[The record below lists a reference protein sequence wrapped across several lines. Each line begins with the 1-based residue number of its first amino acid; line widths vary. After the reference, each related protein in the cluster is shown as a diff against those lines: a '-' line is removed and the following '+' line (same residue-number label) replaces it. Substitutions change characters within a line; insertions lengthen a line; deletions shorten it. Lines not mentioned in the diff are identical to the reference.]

1 MAATLSD
8 NNTPRQPKAAREGTQ
23 ASHVFPED
31 EKQMRIFSYFLER
44 RRIGFVTA
52 WCLPQGISREVRELS
67 KVPADGTE
75 IAPRNQSFSLYVTN
89 MFEFHQ
95 KTLETRPEYFR
106 VKRR

>member
-1 MAATLSD
+1 MDQFNYLLGA
-8 NNTPRQPKAAREGTQ
+8 P
-23 ASHVFPED
+23 H
-31 EKQMRIFSYFLER
+31 RI
-44 RRIGFVTA
+44 T
-52 WCLPQGISREVRELS
+52 REVRELS
-67 KVPADGTE
+67 KLLADGTK

>member
-52 WCLPQGISREVRELS
+52 WCLPQGISREVRELN
-67 KVPADGTE
+67 KLLADGTK
-75 IAPRNQSFSLYVTN
+75 IAPSN
-89 MFEFHQ
+89 HQ
-95 KTLETRPEYFR
+95 LSP
-106 VKRR
+106 